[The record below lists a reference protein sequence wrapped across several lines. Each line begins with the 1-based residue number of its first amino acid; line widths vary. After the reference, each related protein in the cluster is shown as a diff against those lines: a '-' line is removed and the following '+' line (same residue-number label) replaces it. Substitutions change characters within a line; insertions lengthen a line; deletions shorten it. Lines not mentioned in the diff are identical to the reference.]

1 MSQSDADYHA
11 RSHALLARIEAQV
24 DAWLD
29 DDVVDIDAHRTGGLL
44 ELSLP
49 VWIEYM
55 GFALKGKPVDEITP
69 PEGIVNINGEWF
81 YEEYTAGSGV
91 RELATDP
98 NVPAAATEEEKKSI
112 LDLFKR

>member
-1 MSQSDADYHA
+1 MPRETFQQELDQLTGEERIRQEQAA
-11 RSHALLARIEAQV
+11 RAVAV
-24 DAWLD
+24 
-29 DDVVDIDAHRTGGLL
+29 GGGKRKY
-44 ELSLP
+44 LS
-49 VWIEYM
+49 
-55 GFALKGKPVDEITP
+55 FALKGKPVDEITP